1 MKESDN
7 VNHPVHYEAGYTAK
21 IECIDIARHLNF
33 CRGNAFKYV
42 WRCGKKGNVD
52 QAIEDLE
59 KALWYLQDDFRYS
72 DAKCS
77 NSARAIFSL
86 INFSTS
92 DMFETNRYNA
102 LSSIVYN
109 MDAQKS
115 IEGMIGI
122 LKSRLMEKKQNENR

>member
-1 MKESDN
+1 MDN
-7 VNHPVHYEAGYTAK
+7 VNHPAHYESGPSVT
-21 IECIDIARHLNF
+21 IECIDVARHLNF

-59 KALWYLQDDFRYS
+59 KAIWYLYDGLRYS

-77 NSARAIFSL
+77 NSAIAVFSL

-92 DMFETNRYNA
+92 DMFETERYNA
-102 LSSIVYN
+102 LSSIIYN
-109 MDAQKS
+109 KDALIPIDAMK
-115 IEGMIGI
+115 GI
-122 LKSRLMEKKQNENR
+122 LKNRLMEKKQNENR